1 MNLIT
6 NNISPDKGSGE
17 ILWNGSDTQKLGR
30 SYRKNL
36 GYMPQQQE
44 IYPTVTAGRFLGY
57 IASLKGVPQK
67 QAMTE
72 IKDLLSKGEL
82 SDCTDKKI
90 GGFSGGMKQRVLIAA
105 SLLGNPKL
113 IIMDEP
119 TAGLDPRQRV
129 IIRNLINDLGNDKI
143 ILIATHITSDIE
155 DIADKIIMIKE
166 GELIAE
172 GKVSDLI
179 NNVNA
184 EQKNL
189 ENLYLQ
195 YYGEK
200 GDEIGNENFSL

>member
-1 MNLIT
+1 
-6 NNISPDKGSGE
+6 
-17 ILWNGSDTQKLGR
+17 
-30 SYRKNL
+30 
-36 GYMPQQQE
+36 
-44 IYPTVTAGRFLGY
+44 
-57 IASLKGVPQK
+57 
-67 QAMTE
+67 MTE
-72 IKDLLSKGEL
+72 IKDLLSKVEL

-166 GELIAE
+166 GELIAK

-179 NNVNA
+179 NNVKA